1 MKKSTLLLPL
11 PFLLLMACAEKN
23 VHSADLGETISAPV
37 TSVKPAFFM
46 TKPQPTTPVE
56 PVFDEQYESHKPVN
70 YRKSDALHMSASASF
85 AANALKEIAKPA
97 KKSKAMLYVFDL
109 CQESHGYINDKLVT
123 WLGPNNWANADLNH
137 GEAVQRERRLLLD
150 TEMGS
155 KIAGKTVQSTETEE
169 SVVRSRGY
177 EYVRLTVTEDLRP
190 SDSETDL
197 FLEAVRSLPQKNWV
211 HFHGSAGKG
220 RTTTFMAMYDML
232 RNAKTDSLE
241 AIVKRN
247 ADLSE
252 GYDVLQVPAQDNPK
266 YVYQKERAEFI
277 REFYN
282 YAKAHPNAEGMLWTE
297 WVKK

>member
-1 MKKSTLLLPL
+1 MKKTILFVPLLIL
-11 PFLLLMACAEKN
+11 ACAEKN
-23 VHSADLGETISAPV
+23 VHQSEQAETSATA
-37 TSVKPAFFM
+37 VKPAFFM

-56 PVFDEQYESHKPVN
+56 PVFDDQYESHKPMN
-70 YRKSDALHMSASASF
+70 YRKSEALQMSGSASF
-85 AANALKEIAKPA
+85 SANAVKEIAKPA
-97 KKSKAMLYVFDL
+97 KKNKAMLYVFDL
-109 CQESHGYINDKLVT
+109 RQEFHGYINDKLVT
-123 WLGPNNWANADLNH
+123 WQAPNNWANADLNH

-177 EYVRLTVTEDLRP
+177 EYVRLTVIEDLRP
-190 SDSETDL
+190 SDSETNL
-197 FLEAVRSLPQKNWV
+197 FLEAVRALPQKNWV
-211 HFHGSAGKG
+211 HFHGRDGKG
-220 RTTTFMAMYDML
+220 RTTTFMVMYDML

-247 ADLSE
+247 ADLSA
-252 GYDVLQVPAQDNPK
+252 GYDVLQVPAQDTPK
-266 YVYQKERAEFI
+266 YIYQKERAEFI